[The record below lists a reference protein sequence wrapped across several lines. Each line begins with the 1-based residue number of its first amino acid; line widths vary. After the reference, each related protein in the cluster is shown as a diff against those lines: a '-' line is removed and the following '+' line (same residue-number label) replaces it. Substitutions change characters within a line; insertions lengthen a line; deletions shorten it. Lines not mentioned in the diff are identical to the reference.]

1 MITDWDDA
9 YANGDHIAGAAAFP
23 ERWADQARD
32 FRREQLGKGC
42 TRLDLPYGPAA
53 RNVLDLFM
61 PDRQPLGL
69 AVFIHGGYWL
79 DFDKSSWS
87 HLARGPL
94 DKGWAVALPSYS
106 LAPGCSVARITAQI
120 AEAVD
125 HAATLVN
132 GPIRLA
138 GHSAGGHLAARM
150 VCQNAPLSSGVQQ
163 RIAHVLSISG
173 LHDLRPLERT
183 SMGPKLFH
191 AYGESARES
200 PALLLPVP
208 AAHVTCWVGSDE
220 RPEFLRQSELL
231 ANIWTGLGAD
241 TKLIHDPGRHHFDV
255 IDGLAD
261 QHSRLT
267 ADFIGRTDP

>member
-1 MITDWDDA
+1 
-9 YANGDHIAGAAAFP
+9 
-23 ERWADQARD
+23 
-32 FRREQLGKGC
+32 
-42 TRLDLPYGPAA
+42 
-53 RNVLDLFM
+53 
-61 PDRQPLGL
+61 
-69 AVFIHGGYWL
+69 
-79 DFDKSSWS
+79 
-87 HLARGPL
+87 
-94 DKGWAVALPSYS
+94 
-106 LAPGCSVARITAQI
+106 
-120 AEAVD
+120 
-125 HAATLVN
+125 
-132 GPIRLA
+132 
-138 GHSAGGHLAARM
+138 
-150 VCQNAPLSSGVQQ
+150 
-163 RIAHVLSISG
+163 
-173 LHDLRPLERT
+173 
-183 SMGPKLFH
+183 MGPKLFH